1 MSTIAALLA
10 VAAGGMVLGAAGF
23 AWVQQRRRPFGG
35 LESLPT
41 DTQHLVELIRRAH
54 GAQAACVVAQDGDP
68 VWSKSNPPPPP
79 RLVERT
85 VMLASLALAE
95 SREHIITEDGVIV
108 AFGDGRLGGAVLFTD
123 PVDDNG
129 RRMALADIRRMLA
142 EFAADRKSGD
152 VEPLPRVTPGWLTLE
167 TVEGIGGALCEASRR
182 ITGFPTA
189 VVTRDPLFIEASVVA
204 VSAGADRRLMRLGIA
219 PTSVV
224 GRACIGNITVAAEGG
239 EVFGTRRQNRRER
252 EDRALVYSLSDG
264 PQGVGAL
271 VVFSG
276 RDGIDVK
283 VSERVQRLVD
293 NAGPIMSRTVD
304 LYAAKHRT
312 MTDDL
317 TGQPNKRALDR
328 AMREH
333 PQGPCSLLRVNVDH
347 LNNFAPPAV
356 AAAIKHVARIFRKT
370 LRDYDLPA
378 RVGDEDFALF
388 LPETPFHHAFEV
400 AERVRSAVSESV
412 FDWAGREHLLTCS
425 FGVASVPEAAEAPE
439 GLLEAAGVALRNA
452 RHEGSNR
459 ISAAHPQFHR
469 VP

>member
-1 MSTIAALLA
+1 MGTITTLLA
-10 VAAGGMVLGAAGF
+10 VAIGGMVLGAAGF
-23 AWVQQRRRPFGG
+23 AWVRQRRRPFGG
-35 LESLPT
+35 LESLPA
-41 DTQHLVELIRRAH
+41 DIQHLVELIRRAH

-68 VWSKSNPPPPP
+68 VWSRSNPPPPP

-95 SREHIITEDGVIV
+95 CREHIITEDGVIV

-123 PVDDNG
+123 PVDDKG
-129 RRMALADIRRMLA
+129 RRMALADIRRMLV
-142 EFAADRKSGD
+142 EFAAGRKSGE
-152 VEPLPRVTPGWLTLE
+152 VEPLPRATPDWLTPE

-189 VVTRDPLFIEASVVA
+189 VVTRDPLSPGASVVA
-204 VSAGADRRLMRLGIA
+204 VSAGADRRLVRLSIA

-252 EDRALVYSLSDG
+252 EDRAIVYSLSDG

-271 VVFSG
+271 VVFNG
-276 RDGIDVK
+276 REGIDAK
-283 VSERVQRLVD
+283 VSKRVQQLVD
-293 NAGPIMSRTVD
+293 DAGPIMSRTVD

-312 MTDDL
+312 MTDEL

-328 AMREH
+328 AMQDA
-333 PQGPCSLLRVNVDH
+333 QGPCSLLRVNVDQ
-347 LNNFAPPAV
+347 LDDFAPPAV
-356 AAAIKHVARIFRKT
+356 TAAIKHVARIFRKS

-378 RVGDEDFALF
+378 RVSDEDFALF

-400 AERVRSAVSESV
+400 AERVRVAVSESV
-412 FDWAGREHLLTCS
+412 FDWAGGEHLLTCS
-425 FGVASVPEAAEAPE
+425 FGVASVPETAEAPE
-439 GLLEAAGVALRNA
+439 GLLEAASAALQDA

-459 ISAAHPQFHR
+459 IAAAHPQFN
-469 VP
+469 